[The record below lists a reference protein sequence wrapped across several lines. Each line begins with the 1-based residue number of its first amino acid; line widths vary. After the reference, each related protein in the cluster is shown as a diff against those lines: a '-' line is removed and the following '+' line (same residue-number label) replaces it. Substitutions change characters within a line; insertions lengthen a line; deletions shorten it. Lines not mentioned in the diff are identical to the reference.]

1 MHTQYESRDDLN
13 DSKVLGLINGNI
25 YVSFKPLKRV
35 KALAIAY
42 GKVIAIGD
50 NDYVRRIIHGLGGEV
65 IDVGGRT
72 VIPGFIDA
80 HLHLDGVALA
90 LKSLDLRGTRSI
102 NELKSKLKD
111 FVDRNPDL
119 EVIYGRGW
127 DQELFIEG
135 RWPTRYDIDDVVDD
149 KPVILIRVCGHAALL
164 NTKAMEDLDLIRSK
178 SKDVIRD
185 EKGIPTGIVK
195 ESIIDMISSYVKG
208 KLVREYDRYIHDAI
222 NYLISQ
228 GITSIGY
235 VSADIKTVNT
245 LLRLTREGKALL
257 RIHAYLDLSDFEK
270 FLSFMGSPIYSDY
283 ISVVGVKVF
292 LDGSLG
298 ARTAL
303 LTKPYNDDPQNS
315 GQELVSVNDL
325 TKLMDKAFSN
335 GFQVAAHAIGD
346 KAIDNAIVAY
356 GKVRSS
362 IKRSNIHFRIEH
374 ASVIRPDQIRK
385 LRELD
390 VAVTI
395 QPRFV
400 ISDWWV
406 VRRVGTERVKW
417 VYPFKIMKNEGITIG
432 LSTDAPVEPSNP
444 WETVYAAVT
453 RGSLDGIELSKY
465 TAYEALSISEA
476 LHLYTYGSARVLN
489 VKDLGKLL
497 PSYRADF
504 IVLSNDPLVTK
515 PKELRRIKVLEVW
528 IGGLRVK

>member
-1 MHTQYESRDDLN
+1 LHTQYESRNDL
-13 DSKVLGLINGNI
+13 KVLGLINGNI
-25 YVSFKPLKRV
+25 YVSFEPLKRV
-35 KALAIAY
+35 EALAIAY
-42 GKVIAIGD
+42 GRVIAIGD
-50 NDYVRRIIHGLGGEV
+50 NDYVRRIAHELGGEV
-65 IDVGGRT
+65 IDVGKRT

-135 RWPTRYDIDDVVDD
+135 RWPTRYDIDDVVND
-149 KPVILIRVCGHAALL
+149 KPVILIRICGHAALL
-164 NTKAMEDLDLIRSK
+164 NTKAMEDLDLLRSK

-195 ESIIDMISSYVKG
+195 ESIVNIISSYVKS
-208 KLVREYDRYIHDAI
+208 KLVKEYDRYIHNAI
-222 NYLISQ
+222 NYLVSQ
-228 GITSIGY
+228 GITTIGY
-235 VSADIKTVNT
+235 VSADIKTVNS
-245 LLRLTREGKALL
+245 LLRLAREGKTLP
-257 RIHAYLDLSDFEK
+257 RIYAYLDLSDFEK
-270 FLSFMGSPIYSDY
+270 FLSFISSPIYSDY
-283 ISVVGVKVF
+283 VSVVGVKVF

-315 GQELVSVNDL
+315 GQELISVSNL
-325 TKLMDKAFSN
+325 IKLMDKAFSN

-356 GKVRSS
+356 EKVRSS

-374 ASVIRPDQIRK
+374 ASVIRPDQIKK
-385 LRELD
+385 LRELN
-390 VAVTI
+390 VAVTV

-406 VRRVGTERVKW
+406 VKRVGTERVRW
-417 VYPFKIMKNEGITIG
+417 VYPFKTMKNEGITIG

-453 RGSLDGIELSKY
+453 RGSLDDIELSKH
-465 TAYEALSISEA
+465 TAYESLSINEA

-497 PSYRADF
+497 PGYKADF
-504 IVLSNDPLVTK
+504 VVLSNDPLVTK
-515 PKELRRIKVLEVW
+515 PKELRRIEVLEVW

>member
-1 MHTQYESRDDLN
+1 M
-13 DSKVLGLINGNI
+13 LGLINGNI
-25 YVSFKPLKRV
+25 YVSFKPLKKV
-35 KALAIAY
+35 EALAIAY
-42 GKVIAIGD
+42 GRVIAIGD
-50 NDYVRRIIHGLGGEV
+50 NDYVRRVVHELGGEV
-65 IDVGGRT
+65 VDVGGRT

-80 HLHLDGVALA
+80 HLHLDGVALT
-90 LKSLDLRGTRSI
+90 LKSLDLRGTQSI

-164 NTKAMEDLDLIRSK
+164 NTRAMEDLDLLRSK
-178 SKDVIRD
+178 SKDVVRD
-185 EKGIPTGIVK
+185 ENGIPTGIVK

-208 KLVREYDRYIHDAI
+208 KLVKEYDKYIHDAI
-222 NYLISQ
+222 NYLLSQ
-228 GITSIGY
+228 GITTIGY
-235 VSADIKTVNT
+235 VSADIKTVNS
-245 LLRLTREGKALL
+245 LLRLTREGKTLP
-257 RIHAYLDLSDFEK
+257 RIYAYLDLSDFEK
-270 FLSFMGSPIYSDY
+270 FLSFMSSPIYSDY
-283 ISVVGVKVF
+283 VSVVGVKVF

-315 GQELVSVNDL
+315 GQELISVNDL

-356 GKVRSS
+356 EKVRSS
-362 IKRSNIHFRIEH
+362 IKRGDIHFRIEH

-406 VRRVGTERVKW
+406 VRRVGIERVKW
-417 VYPFKIMKNEGITIG
+417 VYPFKTMKNEGITIG

-453 RGSLDGIELSKY
+453 RGSLEDIELSKY
-465 TAYEALSISEA
+465 TTYEALSINEA

-497 PSYRADF
+497 PGYKADF
-504 IVLSNDPLVTK
+504 VVLSNDPLVTK

-528 IGGLRVK
+528 IGGSRVK